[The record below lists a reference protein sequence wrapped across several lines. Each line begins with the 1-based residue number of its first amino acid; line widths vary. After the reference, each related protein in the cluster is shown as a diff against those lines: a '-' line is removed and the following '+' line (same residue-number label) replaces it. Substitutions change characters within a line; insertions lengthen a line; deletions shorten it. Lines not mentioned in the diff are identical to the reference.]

1 MTPFAAAPTS
11 QRRLVIE
18 LDVFTDDLAERLI
31 RLRRFQA
38 TIEVDCRLDIAVAE
52 QAPHRLVL
60 SGSVLQIDRG
70 AGVAKLMDG
79 DPQAGGVLDAL
90 GDLGAKHVGR
100 LRLTGDAGKQPGG
113 V

>member
-18 LDVFTDDLAERLI
+18 LDVVADDLAERLI

-38 TIEVDCRLDIAVAE
+38 AVEIDGGLDIAVAE
-52 QAPHRLVL
+52 QAPHDFVL
-60 SGSVLQIDRG
+60 TGEVLEIDRR
-70 AGVAKLMDG
+70 AGMPELMDG

-90 GDLGAKHVGR
+90 GDLGAKHVR
-100 LRLTGDAGKQPGG
+100 R
-113 V
+113 